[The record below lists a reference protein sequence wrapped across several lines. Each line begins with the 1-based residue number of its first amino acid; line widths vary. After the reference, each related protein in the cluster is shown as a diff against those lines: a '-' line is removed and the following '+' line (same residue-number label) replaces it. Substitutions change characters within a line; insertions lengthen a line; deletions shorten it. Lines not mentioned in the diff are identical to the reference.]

1 VLQLRVEQRVS
12 IAAQIRVQRSASVCV
27 GSKDELKTELAKSSI
42 VELKFDQ
49 SPNARQLKTPHVINY
64 RDPRA
69 TAVRKTA

>member
-12 IAAQIRVQRSASVCV
+12 IAAQIRVQRSAV